1 MKFNLKGISAKIA
14 AGYAAIILIAIV
26 ISAITFFT
34 IQRLRSVDRNISTQ
48 ILPTYIALKEFS
60 SLNDIAFKLS
70 SNWIYQPNQKDKDD
84 LKRLVDSE
92 WPQLKSRIVTAIGTE
107 SQSDEEKKILSQFDA
122 IVTGSKQIISKLSA
136 DSLYSNDVV
145 IDECIQILDETIKPK
160 STELT
165 ASLNKWVVAQNES
178 LEKSTDT
185 KNTSYTTLTYL
196 VIMSIILYAV
206 IGITA
211 SKIST
216 RIIVNPITKLKNVIL
231 SLSRGE
237 INEVKIT
244 QSNDEIGEM
253 VDSINIMIQGLKSN
267 RDFAV
272 EIGKGNYNS
281 DFSPLSE
288 QDQMGN
294 ALINMRNN
302 LQLNA
307 EESNRRNWAT
317 AGLAEIGGILR
328 RTDLNAEALYDS
340 IIQFVVKYL
349 SANQGALF
357 IINDEDSNNAHLE
370 LMACYA
376 YNRKKYLHQKV
387 SVGEG
392 LIGQCY
398 LEKEVIYL
406 TQVPNDFIRITSG
419 LGDAP
424 PNCILIVP
432 IKINEEVHGVLEIAL
447 FRKLLQH
454 EVEFV
459 QKISESIASTITS
472 VKVTE
477 RTKRMVHELQEK
489 SEVMKSQEEEMRQN
503 MEELSATQ
511 EEMSRKER
519 EYIAK
524 IKRLEEQIH

>member
-1 MKFNLKGISAKIA
+1 MKLNLKGISAKIA

-34 IQRLRSVDRNISTQ
+34 IQRLRGVDREITTQ

-60 SLNDIAFKLS
+60 SLNEISFKLS

-84 LKRLVDSE
+84 LTTLVNKQ
-92 WPQLKSRIVTAIGTE
+92 WPELKSRILAALGTE
-107 SQSDEEKKILSQFDA
+107 NQSEEEKKILAQFESVVVASQK
-122 IVTGSKQIISKLSA
+122 IMTKLNA
-136 DSLYSNDVV
+136 DSLYSNDIV
-145 IDECIQILDETIKPK
+145 IDECITILDRTIKPK

-165 ASLNKWVVAQNES
+165 ADIGKWVSAKNDS
-178 LEKSTDT
+178 LEKSTSV
-185 KNTSYTTLTYL
+185 KNTSYTVLTYL
-196 VIMSIILYAV
+196 VVMSILLYAV

-216 RIIVNPITKLKNVIL
+216 NIIVKPITLLKNLIL
-231 SLSRGE
+231 TLSRGE
-237 INEVKIT
+237 INDVSISKT
-244 QSNDEIGEM
+244 NDEIGEM
-253 VDSINIMIQGLKSN
+253 VDSINIMIKGLKSN

-272 EIGKGNYNS
+272 EIGKGNYAS
-281 DFSPLSE
+281 EFAPLSE

-302 LQLNA
+302 LRLNA
-307 EESNRRNWAT
+307 EESNRRNWST

-328 RTDLNAEALYDS
+328 RTDLNSEALYDS

-349 SANQGALF
+349 SGNQGALF
-357 IINDEDSNNAHLE
+357 ILNDEDSHNEYLE
-370 LMACYA
+370 LIACYA

-387 SVGEG
+387 SLGEG
-392 LIGQCY
+392 LIGQCS

-406 TQVPNDFIRITSG
+406 TQVPQDFVRITSG
-419 LGDAP
+419 LGDASP
-424 PNCILIVP
+424 SCILIVP
-432 IKINEEVHGVLEIAL
+432 IKINEEVHGVLEIAF

-454 EVEFV
+454 EIEFV

-472 VKVTE
+472 VKVAD

-489 SEVMKSQEEEMRQN
+489 SQVMKAQEEEMRQN

-511 EEMSRKER
+511 EEMSRKEK
-519 EYIAK
+519 EYITK
-524 IKRLEEQIH
+524 IHHLEELIR

>member
-1 MKFNLKGISAKIA
+1 MKINLKGISAKIA
-14 AGYAAIILIAIV
+14 AGYAAIIIIAIV

-34 IQRLRSVDRNISTQ
+34 IQRLRSVDREISAQ

-60 SLNDIAFKLS
+60 SLNDITFKLS

-84 LKRLVDSE
+84 LRQLVE
-92 WPQLKSRIVTAIGTE
+92 KQWPALKSRILNALGTE
-107 SQSDEEKKILSQFDA
+107 NQSGEEKKTIDTFDSVIA
-122 IVTGSKQIISKLSA
+122 GAQQIMGKLSE

-145 IDECIQILDETIKPK
+145 IDQCIKILDETIKPR

-165 ASLNKWVVAQNES
+165 TAINKWVVAKNES
-178 LEKSTDT
+178 LEKSTGI
-185 KNTSYTTLTYL
+185 KNSAYTVLTYL
-196 VIMSIILYAV
+196 VIMSILLYAV

-216 RIIVNPITKLKNVIL
+216 NIIVKPITRLKNLIL
-231 SLSRGE
+231 ALSRGE
-237 INEVKIT
+237 INEVNVTKT
-244 QSNDEIGEM
+244 NDEIGEM
-253 VDSINIMIQGLKSN
+253 VDSINVMIKGLKSN

-272 EIGKGNYNS
+272 EIGKGNYES
-281 DFSPLSE
+281 EFAPLSD

-302 LQLNA
+302 LRLNA

-340 IIQFVVKYL
+340 IIQFIVKYL
-349 SANQGALF
+349 HGNQGALF
-357 IINDEDSNNAHLE
+357 ILNDEDSANAHLE

-376 YNRKKYLHQKV
+376 YNRKKFLHQKV
-387 SVGEG
+387 SLGEG

-406 TQVPNDFIRITSG
+406 THVPNDFIRITSG

-424 PNCILIVP
+424 PNCVLIVP

-447 FRKLLQH
+447 FRKLLPH
-454 EVEFV
+454 EIEFV
-459 QKISESIASTITS
+459 QKISESVASTITS
-472 VKVTE
+472 VKVAE

-511 EEMSRKER
+511 EEMSRKEK

-524 IKRLEEQIH
+524 IHHLEELIR